1 MSWRGFVVRKNSY
14 RAIEYRLVKLR
25 QKETKGRVLE
35 VWLRELGKRLEKKD
49 ELDQSQQHKDW
60 LVRYYGSL
68 CEIAAEGKK

>member
-1 MSWRGFVVRKNSY
+1 VSWRGFVVRKNSY

-68 CEIAAEGKK
+68 C

>member
-1 MSWRGFVVRKNSY
+1 MVSWRGFVVRKNSY

-68 CEIAAEGKK
+68 C

>member
-1 MSWRGFVVRKNSY
+1 VSWRGFVVRKNSY

-35 VWLRELGKRLEKKD
+35 VWMRELGKRLEKKD

-68 CEIAAEGKK
+68 C

>member
-68 CEIAAEGKK
+68 C